1 MLAAAARQAASLAP
15 GPSPA
20 ASPTAAPGSAPGAVP
35 PPAPLLPAAPGTPS
49 PAPLG
54 HPSAGLAPPPGAGQE
69 SAITQ
74 LSALRQALRSA
85 RPELTLRHSEFG
97 AVALRIAAAIPDGW
111 RAVLASHDPAF
122 VPAVQA
128 ALAERAASAG
138 AAAAASAD
146 PASSG
151 GDAPRYGSSPGSGQ
165 GGSQPYSGQSQGR
178 EGHPGRA
185 RAASTA
191 TLIAARAEGTGA
203 PDAQAGGGIFA

>member
-1 MLAAAARQAASLAP
+1 
-15 GPSPA
+15 
-20 ASPTAAPGSAPGAVP
+20 
-35 PPAPLLPAAPGTPS
+35 
-49 PAPLG
+49 
-54 HPSAGLAPPPGAGQE
+54 
-69 SAITQ
+69 
-74 LSALRQALRSA
+74 
-85 RPELTLRHSEFG
+85 RPELTLRHNEFG
-97 AVALRIAAAIPDGW
+97 AVALRIEAALPDGW

-128 ALAERAASAG
+128 ALAERTPGAG
-138 AAAAASAD
+138 AAAAAASAD

-151 GDAPRYGSSPGSGQ
+151 GDAPRYGSSLGSGQ

-178 EGHPGRA
+178 EGHPGRV

>member
-1 MLAAAARQAASLAP
+1 MLAATARQAASPAP
-15 GPSPA
+15 APSPA
-20 ASPTAAPGSAPGAVP
+20 APPAAAPPSAPLLTAAP
-35 PPAPLLPAAPGTPS
+35 APGTHG

-54 HPSAGLAPPPGAGQE
+54 HPSAGLAPPPGAGQD
-69 SAITQ
+69 SAIAQ

-85 RPELTLRHSEFG
+85 RPELTLRHNEFG
-97 AVALRIAAAIPDGW
+97 AVALRIEAALPDGW

-128 ALAERAASAG
+128 ALAERTPGAG
-138 AAAAASAD
+138 AAAAAASAD

-151 GDAPRYGSSPGSGQ
+151 GDAPRYGSSLGSGQ

-185 RAASTA
+185 RAAPTA

-203 PDAQAGGGIFA
+203 PDARAGGGIFA